1 MQQGIDSSKASAM
14 LCAKGDEPMEE
25 MLERLT
31 DEELADFILYLRV
44 LQHNADIEALPR
56 GQIREAC

>member
-1 MQQGIDSSKASAM
+1 M
-14 LCAKGDEPMEE
+14 LCMKGDEPMEE

-44 LQHNADIEALPR
+44 LQHNAGTGALPHE
-56 GQIREAC
+56 QIQEAC

>member
-1 MQQGIDSSKASAM
+1 MLGGM
-14 LCAKGDEPMEE
+14 LCAKGDEPMEDR
-25 MLERLT
+25 LERLT

-44 LQHNADIEALPR
+44 LQHNADTEGLPH